1 MHKAHSEP
9 YYRCLAREKGYSC
22 HQKAVDAV
30 VIDEQVVSILEGL
43 KPSPTWREN
52 ALRSMG
58 ELLGEKKLEERLNEL
73 YSIIRQMGARWD
85 NGLFLDEQ
93 EYFQKR
99 LALQQEIEKLTP
111 IASDD
116 LEEAVNLLG
125 NFGERYKQRR
135 ADTDKEHEL
144 VKMVVE
150 RVYIREQNVV
160 AMTLKSNYHLVLGH
174 KRNGSTEFSVDPF
187 LSTSHW
193 QESCQERRRR
203 DLNPR
208 PLA

>member
-1 MHKAHSEP
+1 
-9 YYRCLAREKGYSC
+9 
-22 HQKAVDAV
+22 
-30 VIDEQVVSILEGL
+30 
-43 KPSPTWREN
+43 
-52 ALRSMG
+52 MG

-73 YSIIRQMGARWD
+73 YGIVRRMDARWD

-99 LALQQEIEKLTP
+99 LALQQEIEQLTP

-116 LEEAVNLLG
+116 LEEAANLLATI
-125 NFGERYKQRR
+125 GEHIRQCRG
-135 ADTDKEHEL
+135 DTDKEHEI

-150 RVYIREQNVV
+150 RVYIRELNVV

-174 KRNGSTEFSVDPF
+174 KMNGPTESSVDPF
-187 LSTSHW
+187 LSTSDW
-193 QESCQERRRR
+193 QEFCQERRRR